1 MPIFETDQIVSS
13 HYDFFM
19 NNRNFRLQQIS
30 PIPIPSEFISRF
42 IEAGQLQTQIISL
55 QQQLSSFLN
64 LDFYTDGSVI
74 DIGSERCSMA
84 FALIQTNINS
94 PLIKFSATIE
104 KWCSSV
110 CAELAAVLVALL
122 ISPLQSSINIYT
134 DCKSVI
140 DHHNNLSSSSFNFST
155 RNFFKESTNNLI
167 WFMIKDIIYHKSI
180 TLFFHKVKSHS
191 GDLNNEL
198 VDKLACSSHG
208 YNSLSLNLNPLNFTS
223 ITYFPCWKNIL
234 IENNLR
240 HFISDVSRNIGFEK
254 FLQLRRNSKYV
265 NLDIDWGTTFFIL
278 NDEESTTQTSFFAY

>member
-1 MPIFETDQIVSS
+1 MPIFETDQIVST
-13 HYDFFM
+13 HYEFFM
-19 NNRNFRLQQIS
+19 NNRNFHLRQTL
-30 PIPIPSEFISRF
+30 PIPIPSEFISQF

-55 QQQLSSFLN
+55 QQQLSSFVD

-110 CAELAAVLVALL
+110 RTELAAVLVALL
-122 ISPLQSSINIYT
+122 ISPSHSSINIYT

-140 DHHNNLSSSSFNFST
+140 DHYNTLSSSTFNFSI

-167 WFMIKDIIYHKSI
+167 WFMIKNIIHHKSI
-180 TLFFHKVKSHS
+180 TLFFHKVKAHS

-198 VDKLACSSHG
+198 VDKLARSSH
-208 YNSLSLNLNPLNFTS
+208 
-223 ITYFPCWKNIL
+223 
-234 IENNLR
+234 
-240 HFISDVSRNIGFEK
+240 
-254 FLQLRRNSKYV
+254 
-265 NLDIDWGTTFFIL
+265 
-278 NDEESTTQTSFFAY
+278 AM